1 MKHTAITAA
10 FYTKVLGGLLL
21 LTLLTFIQPSLFHL
35 TPGKT
40 VIVQI
45 LISAMKIGLIAVYY
59 MHLRNETGYLKGF
72 VLMALAILSI
82 FFLLVGIDVLYS

>member
-1 MKHTAITAA
+1 MKYTATTAA
-10 FYTKVLGGLLL
+10 LYTKVLGGLLL

-45 LISAMKIGLIAVYY
+45 LISAMKIGLIVIYY